1 MIHQFNT
8 KQLCYLA
15 PQALVAVLVLLLGAG
30 QVLVLSVEAQ
40 GSRSRATKQKNSKLS
55 DDRRAALV
63 LSRLTFGARP
73 GDFERVKAMGVSA
86 FIEQQLD
93 PDAIDET
100 TIATK
105 LGKLPTLALATPV
118 LIEQY
123 TPPKPAPSASP
134 SPATSNTAASSQ
146 NATNQSAATSQEK
159 PEAGRMPAL
168 QLNGASTR
176 HY

>member
-8 KQLCYLA
+8 KQLCHLA

-73 GDFERVKAMGVSA
+73 GDFERVKSMGVEA
-86 FIEQQLD
+86 FITQQLD
-93 PDAIDET
+93 PDTLDVSAMLVRL
-100 TIATK
+100 K
-105 LGKLPTLALATPV
+105 KLPTLGMATPFI
-118 LIEQY
+118 IEQS
-123 TPPKPAPSASP
+123 TPPKPAVVPSP
-134 SPATSNTAASSQ
+134 SPAVSPGNATTVTSNSLGQ
-146 NATNQSAATSQEK
+146 
-159 PEAGRMPAL
+159 
-168 QLNGASTR
+168 
-176 HY
+176 